1 LVNTTKLLIWMKT
14 QDNPYRYMRKYDAVM
29 CSSIV
34 NGYDIWALPLIETN
48 NKEIL
53 KDFAIK
59 SYRKMSKQEIVQ
71 YFLEA

>member
-1 LVNTTKLLIWMKT
+1 
-14 QDNPYRYMRKYDAVM
+14 MRKYDAVM

-48 NKEIL
+48 DEEIL

-59 SYRKMSKQEIVQ
+59 SYRKMTKQEIVQ
-71 YFLEA
+71 LLLEV